1 MCERYS
7 SRQGYSSGS
16 LQIDSSVDWR
26 HRVSVQELWRKHCNF
41 SVRKGDQCPNQKSA
55 AKPWH
60 PHRHPTPTDSPQRH
74 GRGQGTPPSEASSF
88 ELRDSRSLG
97 QQAVVIR
104 GAAQRA
110 THQSSLHLFPPARLS
125 PLVTLHTYPSSLISN
140 CMPRA
145 AGLASDQQL
154 PVDTDVPCDWTGAF
168 EGFHRPDTH
177 GILAPLRQTRDGEMR
192 IRIRIRACSPQSVR
206 GQRQNLQRHADGI
219 GRCMLPSLK
228 NGASEETRSG
238 RGPRGMAV
246 STVFIS
252 QCLSAL

>member
-7 SRQGYSSGS
+7 TEYSTVADRDIRVAHCRSILASIGDTGSACRNSRLLPPPPTTHLRGTGE
-16 LQIDSSVDWR
+16 DR
-26 HRVSVQELWRKHCNF
+26 
-41 SVRKGDQCPNQKSA
+41 G
-55 AKPWH
+55 
-60 PHRHPTPTDSPQRH
+60 HRHLRL
-74 GRGQGTPPSEASSF
+74 RGSRF
-88 ELRDSRSLG
+88 EVRDSRSLG

-110 THQSSLHLFPPARLS
+110 THQSSLPLFPPCTIIATS
-125 PLVTLHTYPSSLISN
+125 YPSSLISN

-154 PVDTDVPCDWTGAF
+154 PVDADVPCDWTGGF